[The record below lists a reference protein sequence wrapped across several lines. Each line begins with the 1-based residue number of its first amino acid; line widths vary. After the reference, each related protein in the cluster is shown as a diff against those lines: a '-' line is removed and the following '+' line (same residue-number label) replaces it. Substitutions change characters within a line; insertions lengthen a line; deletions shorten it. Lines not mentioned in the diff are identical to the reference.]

1 MGFYFSKIEMKNK
14 RNYIKQSISWSWVM
28 IWLLVLVILYYLMN
42 NYIRERNLI
51 PKVCIENKCFTVEI
65 ARTSEEQ
72 QKGLMNRETMDL
84 NQGMVF
90 VFSKSDIHNFWMK
103 NTLIPLDMIWVDD
116 QNQVVRVVTAQ
127 PCTQDP
133 CKIYKPA
140 TLAKYVIEINAW
152 VAEKYE
158 IREWSMVTFRN
169 IE

>member
-28 IWLLVLVILYYLMN
+28 IGLLVLVILYYLMN

-90 VFSKSDIHNFWMK
+90 VFPKSDIHNFWMK
-103 NTLIPLDMIWVDD
+103 NTLI
-116 QNQVVRVVTAQ
+116 
-127 PCTQDP
+127 
-133 CKIYKPA
+133 
-140 TLAKYVIEINAW
+140 
-152 VAEKYE
+152 
-158 IREWSMVTFRN
+158 
-169 IE
+169 